1 MGRFRY
7 GLILGFGAG
16 YVAGSAAG
24 RYRYEQIKGYARKA
38 WDSDALKPIREQ
50 MDHRTISLDVNGR
63 AVKDGLMKGAEDNI
77 NAPAQEPFNAA
88 ADAKAGTTPTMP
100 G

>member
-1 MGRFRY
+1 MGRFRT
-7 GLILGFGAG
+7 GAMLGFAAG

-38 WDSDALKPIREQ
+38 WESGALKPVREQ
-50 MDHRTISLDVNGR
+50 VENRTILLDE
-63 AVKDGLMKGAEDNI
+63 AVKDGLMEGKEQK
-77 NAPAQEPFNAA
+77 PAVSQEPFTAA
-88 ADAKAGTTPTMP
+88 VEAGTSPRMP